1 MEEIKGKL
9 LIFSAP
15 SGSGKTTIIKEIV
28 KEINNLEFSISAC
41 SRQPREGEIH
51 GKDYYFLSAS
61 DFRQK
66 IDNEEFVEW
75 EEVYKDVYYGTLK
88 SEISRIW
95 NNGNHVIFD
104 VDVLGGVNL
113 KKQFGEQALSIFIQP
128 PSIEVLRQRLEKRAT
143 ELPQQIEKRINR
155 AEYELSFATKFDTII
170 MNDDLTKA
178 IEETLKQIRS
188 FMQLRIT
195 NYE

>member
-1 MEEIKGKL
+1 MTKKQGKL

-15 SGSGKTTIIKEIV
+15 SGSGKTTIIKEVV
-28 KEINNLEFSISAC
+28 KQISNLEFSISAC

-51 GKDYYFLSAS
+51 GKDYYFLSAI
-61 DFRQK
+61 DFRK
-66 IDNEEFVEW
+66 NIDNQEFIEW

-88 SEISRIW
+88 SEITRIW

-113 KKQFGEQALSIFIQP
+113 KTQFGEQALSIFVKP
-128 PSIEVLRQRLEKRAT
+128 PSVEVLRQRLEHRGT
-143 ELPQQIEKRINR
+143 EKPEQIEKRINR
-155 AEYELSFATKFDTII
+155 AEYELSFANKFDTVIL
-170 MNDDLTKA
+170 NDDLDNA

-188 FMQLRIT
+188 FL
-195 NYE
+195 NE